1 MNESQISTAEKDM
14 GELQRTYQLALSRDN
29 PAVEALLK
37 DLALFC
43 GAVETPAVLSS
54 DKTLDVNR
62 TLVMLG
68 RHEVFMRVARFLNL
82 TTSELVHY
90 YYQRNPRPGA
100 VK

>member
-1 MNESQISTAEKDM
+1 MVSVLEKEM

-43 GAVETPAVLSS
+43 GALETPAVVLP

-68 RHEVFMRVARFLNL
+68 RHEVFMRIARFLNL

-90 YYQRNPRPGA
+90 YYQRNLRPGA